1 MNNWM
6 NDSFINKSVLSV
18 CHVFGILLA
27 TTRATKEIKG
37 MPEVF
42 EELLVKLKK
51 QDLGKLVRG
60 QSDTEL
66 SGWRTRA
73 MWTSVQIL
81 AVCPWASHITS
92 LVFSFHTCKMEL
104 IITHWVGVLVG
115 SHANNYTI
123 PLIWTVLYRNS
134 QCRFTSFI
142 SRDQLCEIK
151 RQGW

>member
-1 MNNWM
+1 M

-66 SGWRTRA
+66 SG
-73 MWTSVQIL
+73 
-81 AVCPWASHITS
+81 
-92 LVFSFHTCKMEL
+92 
-104 IITHWVGVLVG
+104 
-115 SHANNYTI
+115 
-123 PLIWTVLYRNS
+123 
-134 QCRFTSFI
+134 
-142 SRDQLCEIK
+142 
-151 RQGW
+151 